1 MLKENQ
7 SERSVLFY
15 EDDAGN
21 KVQFEY
27 CDGATLD
34 QVATFFKN
42 FLNASGFSYVTD
54 VVIGSGSGQWTSE
67 PPYHPG
73 HEGMTSSD
81 YQQEPLEPG
90 EYSEDD
96 IPF

>member
-42 FLNASGFSYVTD
+42 FLNATGFNYVTD

-73 HEGMTSSD
+73 HEGMISTD
-81 YQQEPLEPG
+81 YQQEDPEEDP
-90 EYSEDD
+90 EQDD